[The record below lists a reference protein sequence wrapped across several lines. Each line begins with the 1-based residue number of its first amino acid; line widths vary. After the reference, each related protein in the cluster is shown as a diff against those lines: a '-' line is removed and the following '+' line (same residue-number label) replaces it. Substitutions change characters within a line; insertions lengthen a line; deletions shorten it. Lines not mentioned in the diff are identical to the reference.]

1 MMMMMMTMTMTLSH
15 YTSTQIDAT
24 ALIQMMMMMIMM
36 MRVVRRRLQD
46 HHGWKNTDTYDY
58 TSSPVGL
65 RSLALCCGLWK
76 QWPK

>member
-1 MMMMMMTMTMTLSH
+1 MMMMTLSH

-46 HHGWKNTDTYDY
+46 HHGWKNTGTSDY

-76 QWPK
+76 QWPT

>member
-1 MMMMMMTMTMTLSH
+1 VMMMMMTMTLSH

-24 ALIQMMMMMIMM
+24 ALIQMMMMKMIMM
-36 MRVVRRRLQD
+36 MRVVTRRLQD
-46 HHGWKNTDTYDY
+46 HHGWKNTDTSDY

-76 QWPK
+76 QWPT